1 MSTNPPGIP
10 PGPRKTNPLVWILVA
25 VGGLFLLLAIA
36 VIGGGLFIAHK
47 VKQAGF
53 DPALMRTNPTLAITK
68 MMAAAN
74 PDVEVVSVSD
84 RDQKVT
90 LRDKKTG
97 KTITMNFDD
106 AKNGKF
112 VFQEQGKDSV
122 MVSSSGSGGTGSVE
136 IKSADGTVKIGGGA
150 GGKVPTWIPDYPG
163 SAPQGSFTAQT
174 NEGSSG
180 SFNYKIKDPAD
191 KVAKF
196 YEDGF
201 KSSGMKVTSNV
212 TNSDGKASAA
222 FLSAEDDA
230 KTHTSIV
237 AIATEGG
244 ETTVSVTYNVK
255 K

>member
-1 MSTNPPGIP
+1 MSTNPPGVPI
-10 PGPRKTNPLVWILVA
+10 GPRKTNPLVWILVA
-25 VGGLFLLLAIA
+25 VGGLFLLLMIV
-36 VIGGGLFIAHK
+36 VIGGGLFIVHK

-53 DPALMRTNPTLAITK
+53 DPALMKTNPALAMTR
-68 MMAAAN
+68 MMTAAN
-74 PDVEVVSVSD
+74 PDVEVVSVND
-84 RDQKVT
+84 RDQRITV
-90 LRDKKTG
+90 RDKKTG
-97 KTITMNFDD
+97 KTVTMNFGD

-112 VFQEQGKDSV
+112 VFQEEGKDAV
-122 MVSSSGSGGTGSVE
+122 VVSSSGSGGTGSVE
-136 IKSADGTVKIGGGA
+136 VKSADGTVKIGGG

-174 NEGSSG
+174 NSGSSG
-180 SFNYKIKDPAD
+180 NFSYKIKDPAD
-191 KVAKF
+191 RVAKF

-212 TNSDGKASAA
+212 TNSDGKTSAA

-237 AIATEGG
+237 AIATEDG
-244 ETTVSVTYNVK
+244 ETTVSVTYNLK